1 MKMVLISYYVGI
13 EEELTE
19 ILSSLGIEG
28 FTKWE
33 RVLGRGKTSG
43 PHLGSHIWPKTNTLL
58 SIALEDAQASLL
70 VEKVQELKDTPLGK
84 EGIKAFLWPIEKVI

>member
-13 EEELTE
+13 EEELNE
-19 ILSSLGIEG
+19 ALSSLGIEG

-43 PHLGSHIWPKTNTLL
+43 PHLGTHIWPKTNALL
-58 SIALEDAQASLL
+58 SIALEDTQASLL
-70 VEKVQELKDTPLGK
+70 MQKVQGLKATPLGR
-84 EGIKAFLWPIEKVI
+84 EGIKAFLWPIEKIV

>member
-28 FTKWE
+28 YTKWE
-33 RVLGRGKTSG
+33 RVLGRGKAGG
-43 PHLGSHIWPKTNTLL
+43 PHLGSHIWPKTNALL
-58 SIALEDAQASLL
+58 AVAIEDAQASLL
-70 VEKVQELKDTPLGK
+70 MGKVQELKATPLGK

>member
-19 ILSSLGIEG
+19 ALSSLGIEG
-28 FTKWE
+28 YTKWE

-43 PHLGSHIWPKTNTLL
+43 PHLGTHIWPKTNALL
-58 SIALEDAQASLL
+58 TVALGDTQASLL
-70 VEKVQELKDTPLGK
+70 MKKVQELKETPLGK
-84 EGIKAFLWPIEKVI
+84 EGIKAFLWPLEEMV

>member
-19 ILSSLGIEG
+19 ALASLRIEG
-28 FTKWE
+28 YTKWE

-43 PHLGSHIWPKTNTLL
+43 PHLGTHIWAKTNALL
-58 SIALEDAQASLL
+58 FIALEDAQASLL
-70 VEKVQELKDTPLGK
+70 MGKVQELKVTPLGK
-84 EGIKAFLWPIEKVI
+84 EGIKAFLWPIEKII

>member
-1 MKMVLISYYVGI
+1 MKMVLISYYMGI

-19 ILSSLGIEG
+19 ALSTLGIEG

-43 PHLGSHIWPKTNTLL
+43 PHLGTHIWPKTNALL
-58 SIALEDAQASLL
+58 SIALEDAQAFLL
-70 VEKVQELKDTPLGK
+70 MEKVQELKHTSLGK
-84 EGIKAFLWPIEKVI
+84 EGIKAFLWPIEKII

>member
-13 EEELTE
+13 EEELNE
-19 ILSSLGIEG
+19 ALSSLGIEG

-43 PHLGSHIWPKTNTLL
+43 PHLGTHIWPKTNALL
-58 SIALEDAQASLL
+58 SIALEDTQASLL
-70 VEKVQELKDTPLGK
+70 MQKVQGLKATPLGK
-84 EGIKAFLWPIEKVI
+84 EGIKAFLWPIEKIV

>member
-1 MKMVLISYYVGI
+1 MKMVLISYYAGI

-19 ILSSLGIEG
+19 VLSSLGIEG
-28 FTKWE
+28 YTKWE

-43 PHLGSHIWPKTNTLL
+43 PHLGTHIWPKTNALL

-70 VEKVQELKDTPLGK
+70 MEKVQELKATPLGK
-84 EGIKAFLWPIEKVI
+84 EGIKAFLWPIEEMV